1 MFQIPDTMLNYWQ
14 LKNKPKATAEDIQ
27 LIESSLGIKLPTS
40 YVEFITR
47 YGFVI
52 FQSGIDGMRDAFDY
66 TITYPDRVEVHEGD
80 IAYMMKADRVIQSY
94 NIATD
99 PDYGEEWSPCF
110 PRNYLPIAG
119 DAGQGSILLE
129 LDGDHPGRIWY
140 WTEKQW
146 PWGEEDNTWLG
157 FVAESFYDFINN
169 LHPYRG

>member
-1 MFQIPDTMLNYWQ
+1 MFQIPEVMLARWQ
-14 LKNKPKATAEDIQ
+14 KEDEPKATASDIR
-27 LIESSLGIKLPTS
+27 LIESSLGIKLPVP
-40 YVEFITR
+40 YVEFVSQ
-47 YGFVI
+47 YGFVM
-52 FQSGIDGMRDAFDY
+52 FNDVPGMCDQFSY
-66 TITYPDRVEVHEGD
+66 TITYPDRLEAHEGN
-80 IAYMMKADRVIQSY
+80 IAYVMQPDRVIQSY

-119 DAGQGSILLE
+119 DAGQGLILLE

-157 FVAESFYDFINN
+157 FVAENFYDFINN